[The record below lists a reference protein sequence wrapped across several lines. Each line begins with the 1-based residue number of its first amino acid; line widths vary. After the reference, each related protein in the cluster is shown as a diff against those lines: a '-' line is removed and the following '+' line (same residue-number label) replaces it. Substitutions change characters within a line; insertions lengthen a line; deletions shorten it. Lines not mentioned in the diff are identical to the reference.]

1 MRTEKDSRSA
11 TPPIEQPHSNGS
23 GPVIQ
28 VQDLSKQYDELEAVR
43 QVSFEVSPGEIF
55 GFLGPNGAGKSTTI
69 NILCTLLHPTSGSA
83 RVAGYDVSADQL
95 EVRRRIG
102 LVFQDTTL
110 DEYLTAEENL
120 RFHAEL
126 YGVPRASI
134 PSRVEQIMGM
144 VGLWDRR
151 DSLVR
156 TFSGGMKRRLE
167 IARGLLHSPRVLFL
181 DEPTVGLDP
190 QTREHIWSYI
200 GELRRKED
208 ITIFMT
214 THYMDEAE
222 YCDRIAIID
231 NGEIVV
237 SGTPDEL
244 KALVGKDRV
253 SIQTEDDT
261 EAIGALREKF
271 KIEASVSEG
280 SVAFHVPN
288 GETFVPR
295 LFKDLGI
302 GIKSVSVARPS
313 LDDVF
318 MTFTGRTIRDAESS
332 NADRLRQM
340 PWMRMR
346 AR

>member
-1 MRTEKDSRSA
+1 MRTEKAARSPS
-11 TPPIEQPHSNGS
+11 PPFEQPHGDGS
-23 GPVIQ
+23 GPVIS
-28 VQDLSKQYDELEAVR
+28 VRELSKKYEDLEAVR
-43 QVSFEVSPGEIF
+43 RVSFEVAPGEIF

-69 NILCTLLHPTSGSA
+69 NILCTLLTPTSGSA
-83 RVAGYDVSADQL
+83 RVAGFDVAKDQL

-126 YGVPRASI
+126 YGVPRAAI
-134 PSRVEQIMGM
+134 PGRVEQIMDM

-151 DSLVR
+151 ESLVR

-190 QTREHIWSYI
+190 QTREHIWTYI
-200 GELRRKED
+200 GELREKED

-231 NGEIVV
+231 NGELVV

-253 SIQTEDDT
+253 SIQTEDD
-261 EAIGALREKF
+261 EATIAALRQKF
-271 KIEASVSEG
+271 KIEASMSEG
-280 SVAFHVPN
+280 AVAFHVSN
-288 GETFVPR
+288 GETFVPK
-295 LFKDLGI
+295 LFKDLGV
-302 GIKSVSVARPS
+302 GIKAVSVARPS

-318 MTFTGRTIRDAESS
+318 MTFTGRTIRDAEAS

-346 AR
+346 SR